1 MKRILRSFFLLLLV
15 IVWSSNALAVT
26 SPYSYTF
33 KSGDFSAKKKTSS
46 LNGVNWTLAV
56 DSWKGSEGYAWDNTK
71 GLKIG
76 SGNKNCPNNNV
87 TITTSEI
94 TGTIK
99 SVTVNCS
106 TNSGA
111 STQLKVLV
119 GGTQM
124 GKQVSLTNSPTNY
137 DFTGSAKGTIV
148 LSFSDSNSPLYLKSI
163 NVVFEDGPAKT
174 LKSLAISGDATKKA
188 YNDGE
193 EFDPT
198 GLVVTGTYD
207 DASTAAITE
216 GITWTKTPATLAV
229 GNTSCSVTAT
239 VNGVTSPAYEVTGLS
254 VTKTISLSIE
264 PATSTVVKAPV
275 MVTLTATSGATVYYT
290 TNGDEPSTSSEK
302 YVAPFEVTKSGTT
315 VKAIAVAEGANDV
328 KADATYNIQPEQ
340 PVFSEP
346 SKTFKDAFDVTLSLP
361 ESTDAT
367 SKIYYAIGGTA
378 TAESKLYEGPINIS
392 LEKNG
397 EKVILHAVVVDQYGN
412 VGTEKYCTYTK
423 TTAIVFDFT
432 GNWDGVTPSKVNNN
446 KTAANVL
453 AGKELVVD
461 GIVMTATNG
470 KSLMTCLYGDKD
482 DHNLRVYSGGSI
494 TFTAPEGYNISEVTF
509 KYDDNS
515 AKFTATVGTYSNV
528 TWIGNVHAVTFNASA
543 GVKLKTATIKLV
555 AIANTPLPLDE
566 NAETSVTEKAL
577 KDAKTAGS
585 AYDVKLARTLT
596 ANVWNT
602 ICLPFDVTAEQI
614 ANVLKSAG
622 NVKEFDREDAT
633 KQTIYFKDAT
643 TMVAGKPYLI
653 KPTESA
659 KELVFKGVKIT
670 EYEPK
675 NTSGDNYAVYGTF
688 GKYTMKTDGTEL
700 FLKTDGKFYIP
711 AEGKE
716 TMKGFR
722 AYFLVPKNTAAA
734 ALNLSFGDA
743 TGINGVAAD
752 AEKNVKV
759 YNVNGQY
766 VGTSL
771 EALPKGLYIVGGK
784 KVLK

>member
-1 MKRILRSFFLLLLV
+1 MLV
-15 IVWSSNALAVT
+15 VWASGFAQEVT
-26 SPYSYTF
+26 LDFTDNSVWQFPTQVAKTDVT
-33 KSGDFSAKKKTSS
+33 KS
-46 LNGVNWTLAV
+46 NGV
-56 DSWKGSEGYAWDNTK
+56 Y
-71 GLKIG
+71 
-76 SGNKNCPNNNV
+76 NV
-87 TITTSEI
+87 TIEA
-94 TGTIK
+94 G
-99 SVTVNCS
+99 VYYN
-106 TNSGA
+106 NSGKYLMLAKNKSLTLSAFDFDVDKIVVTTTTGSSKNAWSNIFVNNTAVSTKQVGNGTLEFVINDKFKSAGNIYTLTSLKNTDKKDSYNIQIKKIEIYKKA
-111 STQLKVLV
+111 ST
-119 GGTQM
+119 
-124 GKQVSLTNSPTNY
+124 
-137 DFTGSAKGTIV
+137 
-148 LSFSDSNSPLYLKSI
+148 
-163 NVVFEDGPAKT
+163 KT

-216 GITWTKTPATLAV
+216 GITWTKTPAKLAV

-254 VTKTISLSIE
+254 VTKTISLSID

-275 MVTLTATSGATVYYT
+275 TVTLTAPGATVYYT
-290 TNGDEPSTSSEK
+290 TNGDEPSTSSTK
-302 YVAPFEVTKSGTT
+302 YDAPFEVTKSGTI
-315 VKAIAVAEGANDV
+315 VKALAVADGAENV
-328 KADATYNIQPEQ
+328 TAEATYTIKPEQ
-340 PVFSEP
+340 PVFSDE
-346 SKTFKDAFDVTLSLP
+346 SKTFSDAFDVTLSLP

-367 SKIYYAIGGTA
+367 SKIYYAIGKTA
-378 TAESKLYEGPINIS
+378 TAESSLYNGPINIS
-392 LEKNG
+392 AENDG
-397 EKVILHAVVVDQYGN
+397 DKVFLHAVVVDQYGN
-412 VGTEKYCTYTK
+412 VGKEKFCTYTK

-432 GNWDGVTPSKVNNN
+432 GNWDGVTPQNVNNN

-470 KSLMTCLYGDKD
+470 KSLTTCLYGNEK
-482 DHNLRVYSGGSI
+482 DHNLRVYDGGSI

-509 KYDDNS
+509 KYDDKS
-515 AKFTATVGTYSNV
+515 AKFTATVGTYSNG
-528 TWIGNVHAVTFNASA
+528 TWTGNVHAVTFNTTASI
-543 GVKLKTATIKLV
+543 KLKTATIKLV

-566 NAETSVTEKAL
+566 NAETSVTEEAL
-577 KDAKTAGS
+577 MNAVIAAK

-614 ANVLKSAG
+614 ADVLKSAG
-622 NVKEFDREDAT
+622 NVKEFDHEDAS

-711 AEGKE
+711 AAGTA

-722 AYFLVPKNTAAA
+722 AYFYNINGSTAGA

-743 TGINGVAAD
+743 TGIDGVAAD
-752 AEKNVKV
+752 AEKSVKV

>member
-1 MKRILRSFFLLLLV
+1 MKRILRPFLTLLMLV
-15 IVWSSNALAVT
+15 VWVSGFAQEVT
-26 SPYSYTF
+26 LDFTDNSVWQFPTQVAKTDVT
-33 KSGDFSAKKKTSS
+33 KS
-46 LNGVNWTLAV
+46 NGV
-56 DSWKGSEGYAWDNTK
+56 Y
-71 GLKIG
+71 
-76 SGNKNCPNNNV
+76 NV
-87 TITTSEI
+87 TIEAGVYYNNSSKYLMLAKNKSLTLSAFDFDVDKIVVTTTTGSSKNAWSNIFVNNIAVSTKQVGNGTLEFVINDKFKSAGNIYTLTSLKNTDRKDYYNIQIKKIEI
-94 TGTIK
+94 YK
-99 SVTVNCS
+99 K
-106 TNSGA
+106 A
-111 STQLKVLV
+111 ST
-119 GGTQM
+119 
-124 GKQVSLTNSPTNY
+124 
-137 DFTGSAKGTIV
+137 
-148 LSFSDSNSPLYLKSI
+148 
-163 NVVFEDGPAKT
+163 KT

-216 GITWTKTPATLAV
+216 GITWTKTPAKLAV

-254 VTKTISLSIE
+254 VTKTISLSID

-275 MVTLTATSGATVYYT
+275 KVSLTATPGATVYYT

-315 VKAIAVAEGANDV
+315 VKAIAVADGAEDV
-328 KADATYNIQPEQ
+328 TAEATYTIKPEQ
-340 PVFSEP
+340 PVFSDE
-346 SKTFKDAFDVTLSLP
+346 SKTFSDAFDVKLSLP

-367 SKIYYAIGGTA
+367 STIHYAIGKKA
-378 TAESKLYEGPINIS
+378 TADSPLYDVPVNIS
-392 LEKNG
+392 AEKDG
-397 EKVILHAVVVDQYGN
+397 DKVILHAVVVDQYGN
-412 VGTEKYCTYTK
+412 VGMEKYCTYTK

-432 GNWDGVTPSKVNNN
+432 ANPNAWGITPSTNVN
-446 KTAANVL
+446 KEGANVV
-453 AGKELVVD
+453 AGKELAVEGV
-461 GIVMTATNG
+461 VMTATNG
-470 KSLMTCLYGDKD
+470 TSQATCLYSKD
-482 DHNLRVYSGGSI
+482 SSVSLNVYKGGSI
-494 TFTAPEGYNISEVTF
+494 TFTAPEGYNITEITF
-509 KYDDNS
+509 EGTNLTSLIVDKVKYN
-515 AKFTATVGTYSNV
+515 GTW
-528 TWIGNVHAVTFNASA
+528 TGNAHAVKFSND
-543 GVKLKTATIKLV
+543 GKKIEIKNATIKLV
-555 AIANTPLPLDE
+555 ALANPTLPLDE

-577 KDAKTAGS
+577 KDANTAGS
-585 AYDVKLARTLT
+585 VYDVKLARTLT

-602 ICLPFDVTAEQI
+602 ISLPFDVTAEQI
-614 ANVLKSAG
+614 SDVLKSAG

-711 AEGKE
+711 AEGTA

-722 AYFLVPKNTAAA
+722 AYFYNINGSTAGA

-752 AEKNVKV
+752 AEKSVKV